1 MPVGTRFIQTVSD
14 IDKKMSPLINILIRT
29 HRPELLPRCIQ
40 SVIDSGYDNWLI
52 WLHADNWDSFQA
64 SLKLTLS
71 KDEEGNYNS
80 KCCTLGYNPT
90 DPEEYHYNL
99 YCNKL
104 MAMPEDG
111 FFLFLDD
118 DDTLIPGALSK
129 IAPHLE
135 PDRPVICQMLRN
147 GRPKPADIYMDKH
160 AVIKGRIG
168 MPCMIIHSK
177 HKNLYTFKA
186 TEDTDYEWIKTVSET
201 LDCKFVKIPVV
212 DAGKR
217 SHGL

>member
-1 MPVGTRFIQTVSD
+1 VMLPDTRFIQTVSD

-29 HRPELLPRCIQ
+29 HRPELLERCKE
-40 SVIDSGYDNWLI
+40 SVLNCDYDGEIEIRYFFDW
-52 WLHADNWDSFQA
+52 
-64 SLKLTLS
+64 
-71 KDEEGNYNS
+71 
-80 KCCTLGYNPT
+80 
-90 DPEEYHYNL
+90 EYKGDRSQPYFYNL
-99 YCNKL
+99 FCNKL
-104 MAMPEDG
+104 IVRVTDG
-111 FFLFLDD
+111 YCLFIDD
-118 DDTLIPGALSK
+118 DDILIPGSLDK

-147 GRPKPADIYMDKH
+147 GRPKPADIYMDKR

-177 HKNLYTFKA
+177 HKTLYTFKT

-201 LDCKFVKIPVV
+201 LDCKFIKIPVV